1 MRKHLLAVL
10 IIIFALVLGYGL
22 WLYSESLRT
31 GDGFT
36 ELLKEDLAVKQQD
49 VTNFISNKNK

>member
-31 GDGFT
+31 GDNFI
-36 ELLKEDLAVKQQD
+36 ELLKDDLAARQQT
-49 VTNFISNKNK
+49 VAKFISDK